1 MTDVSEFNKEI
12 LVLKE
17 SIEGL
22 KNQVK
27 EAMNSKEEMDKKHKM
42 MEEEEDKKKKKK
54 VMESIMNL
62 NPLIKEDEIKEKSLG
77 ELELIEAYETKYK
90 PKSVSEVHD
99 VEISKDKK
107 LGVIVEKEKDMIYMS
122 DVSYNQFNKDL
133 MSSIYR

>member
-1 MTDVSEFNKEI
+1 M
-12 LVLKE
+12 KE

-90 PKSVSEVHD
+90 PKSVSEVYD
-99 VEISKDKK
+99 VDISKDKK

-122 DVSYNQFNKDL
+122 ESSYNQFNKDL